1 MQRPNTGTNF
11 GVAARRQQAWF
22 RDNSSTISDKGRAP
36 ADDKGLRNPH
46 LLALGSEEENL
57 YPGIRGAGG
66 AVEYFEGRRV
76 PWWRSARSGDD
87 RRKDGPTRNMASSQ
101 VACVNFLL
109 PLAGIPG
116 ALTAALRAVD
126 DDVLRAV
133 AIHHEGNASPVE
145 FEWVGLAGPL
155 EGAGA
160 RGANATSIDAFLVAE
175 TQTGRRAYL
184 LEWKYVEQYLFT
196 RPDFKG
202 GGKSGDTR
210 RERYGERYRAQ
221 FSSFDLEAAPELDE
235 FLYDPFYQIM
245 RQRLLADR
253 MVRERELGVDESK
266 VVVVAPERNL
276 AYRSVAE
283 GGKKTSPPLARR
295 FPQLGTVEEVMRA
308 ALKDP
313 GAQFSMVAPSALLGA
328 VERGCPGEETAA
340 WANYWRERYGV

>member
-1 MQRPNTGTNF
+1 MGRPC
-11 GVAARRQQAWF
+11 R
-22 RDNSSTISDKGRAP
+22 SS
-36 ADDKGLRNPH
+36 
-46 LLALGSEEENL
+46 
-57 YPGIRGAGG
+57 
-66 AVEYFEGRRV
+66 
-76 PWWRSARSGDD
+76 
-87 RRKDGPTRNMASSQ
+87 
-101 VACVNFLL
+101 
-109 PLAGIPG
+109 
-116 ALTAALRAVD
+116 
-126 DDVLRAV
+126 
-133 AIHHEGNASPVE
+133 
-145 FEWVGLAGPL
+145 

-202 GGKSGDTR
+202 GGESGDTR

-235 FLYDPFYQIM
+235 FLYDSFYQIM

-266 VVVVAPERNL
+266 VVVAPERNL

-295 FPQLGTVEEVMRA
+295 FPQLGTVEGVMRG

-313 GAQFSMVAPSALLGA
+313 DAQFSMIAPSAVLGA
-328 VERGCPGEETAA
+328 VERGCPGAETAA

>member
-11 GVAARRQQAWF
+11 GVAARRHQGWF
-22 RDNSSTISDKGRAP
+22 RDNSPTISDKGRSP
-36 ADDKGLRNPH
+36 TDDKGLRNPH

-145 FEWVGLAGPL
+145 FEWVGLGGAL

-184 LEWKYVEQYLFT
+184 LEWKYVEQYLVT

-210 RERYGERYRAQ
+210 RKRGTASVTTPSSLHSTWKPPRSWTSSYTTPSTRSCVKGSWRTGWYGRR
-221 FSSFDLEAAPELDE
+221 ELD
-235 FLYDPFYQIM
+235 
-245 RQRLLADR
+245 
-253 MVRERELGVDESK
+253 VDESK

-283 GGKKTSPPLARR
+283 GGKKTSPLLARR
-295 FPQLGTVEEVMRA
+295 FPQLGTVEEVMRG

-313 GAQFSMVAPSALLGA
+313 GTPFRVGVLPLSRPVQHGRPAPPP
-328 VERGCPGEETAA
+328 EPYPG
-340 WANYWRERYGV
+340 RE